1 MRGLPLDRAA
11 RLVVPFAVVAWL
23 AVGWQAQARAAV
35 VVEAP
40 SALTG
45 ASPENP
51 PAVTEMPSG
60 SELDVPTEPALP
72 LPPDERD
79 GGALPD
85 SPADEDAEPA
95 EPGTTPPTVR
105 PQVSD
110 AALPQVHYGDA
121 DLPEPVRK
129 TRAAILA
136 AAKTGDISGL
146 APLLGDGATPM
157 LSQSAPVGDPMT
169 YLKEISG
176 DPEGREVLAILADL
190 LESGWV
196 VVDQGT
202 SQETYVWPYFAEIPV
217 DRLTP
222 PQIVE
227 LYRILTAADVDEM
240 RAYGTWLFFRLTIA
254 ADGTW
259 KTFLVPE

>member
-23 AVGWQAQARAAV
+23 AAGWQLPAAAAV
-35 VVEAP
+35 VVEDP
-40 SALTG
+40 SALSG
-45 ASPENP
+45 ASPERSP
-51 PAVTEMPSG
+51 PLTEMPSG
-60 SELDVPTEPALP
+60 SELDVPGEPALP

-79 GGALPD
+79 GASPESLP
-85 SPADEDAEPA
+85 SEDAEPA
-95 EPGTTPPTVR
+95 EPGAAPPAAR
-105 PQVSD
+105 PQNSD

-136 AAKTGDISGL
+136 VAKTGDISGL

-157 LSQSAPVGDPMT
+157 LSQTAPVGDPMT

-202 SQETYVWPYFAEIPV
+202 AQETYVWPYFAEIPV

-222 PQIVE
+222 PEIVE